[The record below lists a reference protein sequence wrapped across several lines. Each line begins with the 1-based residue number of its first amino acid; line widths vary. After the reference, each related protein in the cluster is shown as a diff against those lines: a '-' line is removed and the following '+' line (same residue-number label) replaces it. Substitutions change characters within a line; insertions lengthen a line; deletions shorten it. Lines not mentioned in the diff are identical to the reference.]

1 MQLSLHETHIFH
13 SKLYNELGNV
23 SMENCHFIPCQFEIS
38 DEICLFFR
46 LTVTKVPFLHV
57 S

>member
-13 SKLYNELGNV
+13 SILYNELGNV